1 MPQGSLLGPLLF
13 NIFVNDVNYSA
24 GSSSLRLYAD
34 GTTQYIAHESSC
46 TLESTLNPDIER
58 LTLWITANYL
68 QVNATK
74 TQAMTLGKSQYP
86 YNLYI
91 SDKSIEIEQ
100 TLKIL
105 GVTLDQDLSF
115 KPHVAI
121 MLKKA
126 YAKIAALQR
135 IKRLVPSDVMIS
147 LYKAYVLP
155 HLENCC
161 PLLLGI
167 SKVLKNNIER
177 TNYYAIKILL
187 NLGNS
192 ATYDFCL
199 AMDYTDKLAERSILH
214 SLIIFFKCFKLDG
227 PNYISQF
234 FTPRLTK
241 YNLRDSGL
249 NVVQPPYNS
258 PVMYNSYLYMIAHIW
273 NQLPNDTKSSSTLA
287 QFRARQ
293 NNVNF
298 TGCQCMNCIQ
308 L

>member
-1 MPQGSLLGPLLF
+1 
-13 NIFVNDVNYSA
+13 
-24 GSSSLRLYAD
+24 
-34 GTTQYIAHESSC
+34 
-46 TLESTLNPDIER
+46 
-58 LTLWITANYL
+58 
-68 QVNATK
+68 
-74 TQAMTLGKSQYP
+74 MTLGKSQYP
-86 YNLYI
+86 YNLFI
-91 SDKSIEIEQ
+91 GDKSIEIEP

-105 GVTLDQDLSF
+105 GVTLDRDLSF

-126 YAKIAALQR
+126 YAKIAALRR

-155 HLENCC
+155 HLEYCC

-177 TNYYAIKILL
+177 TNHYAIKTLL

-199 AMDYTDKLAERSILH
+199 AMADMDKLEQRRTLQ
-214 SLIIFFKCFKLDG
+214 SLILFFKCFKLDG
-227 PNYISQF
+227 PNYISKF

-258 PVMYNSYLYMIAHIW
+258 LVMHNSYLYMIAHIW
-273 NQLPNDTKSSSTLA
+273 NQLPTVTKSSSTSA
-287 QFRARQ
+287 QFRARL

-298 TGCQCMNCIQ
+298 RGCQCMNCI
-308 L
+308 